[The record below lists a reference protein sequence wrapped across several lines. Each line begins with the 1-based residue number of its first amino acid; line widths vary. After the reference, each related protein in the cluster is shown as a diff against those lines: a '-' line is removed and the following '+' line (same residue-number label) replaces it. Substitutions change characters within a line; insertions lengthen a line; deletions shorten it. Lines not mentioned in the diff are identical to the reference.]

1 VKAQLKLP
9 HFDEDLS
16 EESGWEGVPPVTEY
30 HGTTDAPGVNVGGLQ
45 GKVMGRHR
53 AVRPPPELEDR
64 PVVYTTSDKEKA
76 RQWAQQRAK
85 TLGTDPA
92 KIGVFGVRGDLEST
106 EQEDPKSQFSDATT
120 RVHSPDIP
128 RERLTVVKQ
137 QGQPTFDT
145 RQEEAPPETDESLD
159 VGTGVSMEENDPCCE
174 AAKQMWGQWAEER
187 LKKRGSYLPFDWDNW
202 MKLPCDSF
210 HQNLEEIASQG
221 WTGGSPPTKW
231 VEKEKQHAARV
242 LQEWD
247 ACVGQQFSGD
257 MFTAG
262 EGSAGVLVSKHATS
276 PEALRHKYA
285 YGRKYEAD
293 PKQVK
298 YRGQLLAERR
308 KRGIAGKGG
317 PDMSHTKRGTL
328 VAEDPH
334 ANRARHFKERG
345 TLKSVG
351 VRKARPTKSERKRA
365 RQEKV
370 RVMREKEQER
380 AALDKPFREPRSPL
394 WQRLHL
400 STQRRYERKD
410 DAPVQEWA
418 EDGWRMGRRAANPMR
433 IATAQ
438 FHDAILDNIHRE
450 IGRPVFHNEKTIARP
465 MTLWKAG
472 LKEFDTS
479 LDPETKAMHEALAG
493 ITPEHPAAQAFYN
506 NVYQDP
512 EASQKFYDDSKRAY
526 AEIVAQ
532 AKEQGGFGRWRY
544 DDNPP
549 EHLLPTAEWA
559 DEIE

>member
-1 VKAQLKLP
+1 
-9 HFDEDLS
+9 
-16 EESGWEGVPPVTEY
+16 
-30 HGTTDAPGVNVGGLQ
+30 
-45 GKVMGRHR
+45 
-53 AVRPPPELEDR
+53 
-64 PVVYTTSDKEKA
+64 
-76 RQWAQQRAK
+76 
-85 TLGTDPA
+85 
-92 KIGVFGVRGDLEST
+92 
-106 EQEDPKSQFSDATT
+106 
-120 RVHSPDIP
+120 
-128 RERLTVVKQ
+128 
-137 QGQPTFDT
+137 
-145 RQEEAPPETDESLD
+145 
-159 VGTGVSMEENDPCCE
+159 
-174 AAKQMWGQWAEER
+174 
-187 LKKRGSYLPFDWDNW
+187 
-202 MKLPCDSF
+202 
-210 HQNLEEIASQG
+210 
-221 WTGGSPPTKW
+221 
-231 VEKEKQHAARV
+231 
-242 LQEWD
+242 
-247 ACVGQQFSGD
+247 
-257 MFTAG
+257 
-262 EGSAGVLVSKHATS
+262 VLVSKHATS

-465 MTLWKAG
+465 MTLWNAG